1 MKIAVLILCIA
12 PVWAQAPLKPVV
24 SPSTEKPTVAR
35 KVFTELESNFDYKL
49 RAASAKDP
57 FDLLGLTRG
66 LYLPGYGAV
75 LTTELS
81 LIVTPP
87 ITPFHLKITPE
98 EAAKVHQRKLE
109 NLPQLRRTMQGLWR
123 DAALALTSVP
133 DSEQVVVAVRVLYQ
147 PWEDTGGLP
156 GQIVMKGS
164 RKAALGGD
172 IQTEEE

>member
-1 MKIAVLILCIA
+1 MKFAALILCIA
-12 PVWAQAPLKPVV
+12 PVWAQAPLKVV
-24 SPSTEKPTVAR
+24 NPPTTEKSSVAR
-35 KVFTELESNFDYKL
+35 KVFTELESNFDYKF
-49 RAASAKDP
+49 RASAKDP

-75 LTTELS
+75 LTSEVGL
-81 LIVTPP
+81 VVDPG
-87 ITPFHLKITPE
+87 ITPFRPKMTPE
-98 EAAKVHQRKLE
+98 EVAKVHQRKLE
-109 NLPQLRRTMQGLWR
+109 NLPHLRRTMQGLWR

-156 GQIVMKGS
+156 GQIVMKAP
-164 RKAALGGD
+164 RKAALSGD